1 MGKKQLPQLVREE
14 QEDTS
19 RYEELQANMNKLG
32 QQLEALHSE
41 KEKLQ
46 LDAEAQRPKLE
57 RAEQALAVSRR
68 RAVDAGVEMEPEAPT
83 TLDIQT
89 RSLRDQNQA
98 VLFAMSNALR
108 DHTEDVLPLFESLC
122 NEKGIARPSR
132 PPSAASVG
140 SRPGSS
146 RQSSAR

>member
-1 MGKKQLPQLVREE
+1 MG
-14 QEDTS
+14 
-19 RYEELQANMNKLG
+19 
-32 QQLEALHSE
+32 
-41 KEKLQ
+41 KLQ

-140 SRPGSS
+140 SRPGS
-146 RQSSAR
+146 